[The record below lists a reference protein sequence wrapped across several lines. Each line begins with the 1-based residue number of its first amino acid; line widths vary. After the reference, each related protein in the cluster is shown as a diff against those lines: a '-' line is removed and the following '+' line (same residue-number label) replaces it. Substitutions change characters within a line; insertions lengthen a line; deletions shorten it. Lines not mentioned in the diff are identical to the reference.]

1 VLIIQPRATGF
12 NAWALVSLA
21 ATVLHATRDLMTRR
35 IPQGIPSI
43 LITVA
48 ATLAACLLSGVWTL
62 TQGWPPFGAL
72 QLLLVLCAALFV
84 AAGFYLIVASM
95 RQGEM
100 SVIGPF
106 RYTGLLVAL
115 VLGFVIWGDAPN
127 LLAWIGIALMIASG
141 LYILLGERRR
151 SRPAT

>member
-1 VLIIQPRATGF
+1 
-12 NAWALVSLA
+12 
-21 ATVLHATRDLMTRR
+21 MTRR

-62 TQGWPPFGAL
+62 TQGWRPFGAL

-115 VLGFVIWGDAPN
+115 VLGFAIWGDAPN
-127 LLAWIGIALMIASG
+127 LLAWTGIALMIASG
-141 LYILLGERRR
+141 LYILLGERVR
-151 SRPAT
+151 SRLAT